1 MDDHICICVW
11 KVKPFGCAFVTS
23 DMDNAIVAVMFAH
36 YLSSDPAGPA
46 NAPGG
51 GNAMLSQ
58 TNSTGPK
65 LGKTWPVISTTY
77 ITTKDVSSDD
87 FVEELKGLYG

>member
-11 KVKPFGCAFVTS
+11 KVKPFGWAFVTP
-23 DMDNAIVAVMFAH
+23 DMDNAIVAVMLAH

-51 GNAMLSQ
+51 GNAMLRPDKLHW
-58 TNSTGPK
+58 PK
-65 LGKTWPVISTTY
+65 VGKDLTSY
-77 ITTKDVSSDD
+77 IYDIITKNVSSDD